1 MTAEPTVHFTKQGPV
16 ARLTLH
22 RPRVI
27 NAFNVQMRD
36 DLFYALEAVRD
47 DPDVKSILISGSGD
61 RGFCAGAD
69 LTEFGSAPSQA
80 VARQVR
86 WERDI
91 WGLFLR
97 IPKPKVAAL
106 HGYVIGSGVEIACLC
121 DIRLASDDAIFRMPE
136 SALSMVPAAGGSQ
149 TIPRTIGLGPA
160 MNMLMSNQVLDAS
173 AALDLG
179 LVHRVVPPEDLTD
192 AATQVAERL
201 ARAPAAAS
209 AIKRAIS
216 EGMDTTLSH
225 GLALEDRLAKEPRH
239 TQLVPRC
246 RPGVHKTQAGGVHTR
261 TNGCV
266 ALTTRLKAGL
276 DYR

>member
-1 MTAEPTVHFTKQGPV
+1 MTSEPTVQFSKQGPV

-27 NAFNVQMRD
+27 NAFNIQMRD
-36 DLFYALEAVRD
+36 DLCYALEAVRD
-47 DPDVKSILISGSGD
+47 DTDVKSVLINGSGD

-80 VARQVR
+80 IARQVR
-86 WERDI
+86 WERDV
-91 WGLFLR
+91 WGLFLS
-97 IPKPKVAAL
+97 IQKPKVAAL

-121 DIRLASDDAIFRMPE
+121 DIRIASDDATFRMPE

-160 MNMLMSNQVLDAS
+160 MNMLMANQVLDAR
-173 AALDLG
+173 AAQDLG
-179 LVHRVVPPEDLTD
+179 LVHSIVPRDDLLD
-192 AATQVAERL
+192 AATRMAQRL

-216 EGMDTTLSH
+216 EGMDITLAQ
-225 GLALEDRLAKEPRH
+225 GLALEDRIARNLP
-239 TQLVPRC
+239 
-246 RPGVHKTQAGGVHTR
+246 VHS
-261 TNGCV
+261 
-266 ALTTRLKAGL
+266 
-276 DYR
+276 

>member
-1 MTAEPTVHFTKQGPV
+1 MTTDTTILFTKQGPV

-27 NAFNVQMRD
+27 NAFNIQMRD
-36 DLFYALEAVRD
+36 DLFHALEAVRD
-47 DPDVKSILISGSGD
+47 DPDVKSVLIGGSGD

-69 LTEFGSAPSQA
+69 LTEFGSAPSQS

-91 WGLFLR
+91 WGLFLS

-121 DIRLASDDAIFRMPE
+121 DIRLASEDAIFRMPE

-149 TIPRTIGLGPA
+149 TLPRTIGLGPA
-160 MNMLMSNQVLDAS
+160 MNMLMSNQVLDS
-173 AALDLG
+173 HAALDLG
-179 LVHRVVPPEDLTD
+179 LVHRVVPRDDLLD
-192 AATQVAERL
+192 AATRMAHRL

-216 EGMDTTLSH
+216 EGMDTTLAR
-225 GLALEDRLAKEPRH
+225 GLALEDRLARN
-239 TQLVPRC
+239 L
-246 RPGVHKTQAGGVHTR
+246 ATR
-261 TNGCV
+261 G
-266 ALTTRLKAGL
+266 
-276 DYR
+276 

>member
-1 MTAEPTVHFTKQGPV
+1 MTSDPTVQFTKQGAV

-27 NAFNVQMRD
+27 NAFNIQMRD
-36 DLFYALEAVRD
+36 DLYYALEAVRD
-47 DPDVKSILISGSGD
+47 DPEIKSIVINGSGD

-69 LTEFGSAPSQA
+69 LTEFGTAPSQA
-80 VARQVR
+80 IARQVR

-121 DIRLASDDAIFRMPE
+121 DIRIASEDAIFRMPE

-160 MNMLMSNQVLDAS
+160 MNMLMSNQVLDAQT
-173 AALDLG
+173 ALDVG
-179 LVHRVVPPEDLTD
+179 LVHLVVRREELTE
-192 AATQVAERL
+192 AATQVAQQL
-201 ARAPAAAS
+201 ARAPFATV

-216 EGMDTTLSH
+216 EGMDTTLER
-225 GLALEDRLAKEPRH
+225 GLALEDRLARN
-239 TQLVPRC
+239 LAVR
-246 RPGVHKTQAGGVHTR
+246 G
-261 TNGCV
+261 
-266 ALTTRLKAGL
+266 
-276 DYR
+276 

>member
-1 MTAEPTVHFTKQGPV
+1 MTTDPTVHFTKQGPV

-27 NAFNVQMRD
+27 NAFNIQMRD

-47 DPDVKSILISGSGD
+47 DPDVKSVLISGSGD

-69 LTEFGSAPSQA
+69 LTEFGSAPSQTI
-80 VARQVR
+80 ARQVR

-91 WGLFLR
+91 WGLFLH

-121 DIRLASDDAIFRMPE
+121 DIRLASEDAIFRMPE
-136 SALSMVPAAGGSQ
+136 SALGMVPAAGGSQ
-149 TIPRTIGLGPA
+149 TLPRTIGLGPA

-173 AALDLG
+173 TAFDLG
-179 LVHRVVPPEDLTD
+179 LLHRVVPRDELPD
-192 AATQVAERL
+192 AAMQIAERL
-201 ARAPAAAS
+201 ASTPTAVA

-216 EGMDTTLSH
+216 EGMDTTLPF
-225 GLALEDRLAKEPRH
+225 GLALEDRLARN
-239 TQLVPRC
+239 L
-246 RPGVHKTQAGGVHTR
+246 ATR
-261 TNGCV
+261 T
-266 ALTTRLKAGL
+266 LPS
-276 DYR
+276 